1 MALTDSY
8 RSFASLMRD
17 GRYAEA
23 LALAEHEALNAGG
36 RADFWHTQR
45 ANALIRMK
53 RFEQARDAA
62 DEALR
67 GAPNNP
73 YAILAMADSLGGL
86 GQLERACGLYEQVSH
101 SRDSRA
107 AARGQNR
114 LLQCLGR
121 RGEWEQVLAL
131 TATRTDPSG
140 ALNEHRARAL
150 HALGRDDEALEAC
163 RAWLEASPDNPR
175 ALWLQTEIDIAKEG
189 LDTVRQRFSRLAR
202 IPSRPPIYGEIYASL
217 CRRAGVPEAALGQ
230 YEKLQSR
237 TTDPG
242 VLRKKAFALSKAGR
256 EEEAVPLMEQ
266 LLRADPG
273 DPYLHTGYIAA
284 CGRMGERQRPVQ
296 FYQTLLGEHPEHKQL
311 YGWLKRARKQEGGGT
326 RG

>member
-1 MALTDSY
+1 MAPGESY
-8 RSFASLMRD
+8 RTFASLMRD

-23 LALAEHEALNAGG
+23 LQLAEHEALNAGG
-36 RADFWHTQR
+36 RSEFWHTQR
-45 ANALIRMK
+45 ANALIRLK

-67 GAPNNP
+67 GSPSNP
-73 YAILAMADSLGGL
+73 YALLSMADALGGL
-86 GQLERACGLYEQVSH
+86 GQLERACTLYEQVSH
-101 SRDSRA
+101 SNDSRA
-107 AARGQNR
+107 SARGQSR

-131 TATRTDPSG
+131 TATRTDPTG

-150 HALGRDDEALEAC
+150 RALGRDEEALAAC

-175 ALWLQTEIDIAKEG
+175 ALWLQTEIDIAREG
-189 LDTVRQRFSRLAR
+189 LEAVRQRFSRLAR
-202 IPSRPPIYGEIYASL
+202 IPSRPPIYGEIFASL
-217 CRRAGVPEAALGQ
+217 CRRAGVNDAALGQ
-230 YEKLQSR
+230 YEKLEAR
-237 TTDPG
+237 TGNPA
-242 VLRKKAFALSKAGR
+242 VMRKKAFALSKAGR
-256 EEEAVPLMEQ
+256 EPEAVPIMEQ

-284 CGRMGERQRPVQ
+284 CGRMDQRSRPVQ
-296 FYQTLLGEHPEHKQL
+296 FYQKFLGEHPEHKQL